1 MNSSPRLHYS
11 WVVLGM
17 GVLVVFGSLGLA
29 RFGYS
34 MILPEMKEGLGIGS
48 TGAGVLAASGLL
60 GYLAL
65 SIIGGVIASRIGAR
79 IVIAV
84 GLLATGVGMILTGFA
99 NGLLMAVSCQLLA
112 GMGSGASNVPVM
124 GLLASWFAP
133 KKLGLASGVAVTG
146 SSLGLIFVGSI
157 VPPILGANDED
168 GWRTAWVLFGGI
180 TILLAVMAMILLR
193 NNPAEKGLKP
203 VGDND
208 GNSEIVTRA
217 KGLHWG
223 KVYRSAAVWHL
234 GLVYIAF
241 GMSYIIFMTFFKDH
255 LTSEGGYTDESAG
268 NLFMLIGCVSL
279 LCGVIWGTVSDHI
292 GRKRALVIVYL
303 IHTIA
308 FSIFALWLETA
319 GFILAAVLFGLSA
332 WSIPAIMT
340 AACGD
345 LLGPRLAPAALGFIT
360 LFFGIG
366 QVIGP
371 SVAGVMADA
380 ADTHSPAFLFAA
392 GVAFL
397 GAIGALRLRPTTKVP
412 INPHVDT

>member
-1 MNSSPRLHYS
+1 MNSSSRIHYS

-65 SIIGGVIASRIGAR
+65 SILGGVIASRIGAR
-79 IVIAV
+79 VVIAV

-99 NGLLMAVSCQLLA
+99 NGLLMAVPCQLLA

-157 VPPILGANDED
+157 VPPILDANDED
-168 GWRTAWVLFGGI
+168 GWRTAWFLFGGI
-180 TILLAVMAMILLR
+180 TIALAIIAIFLLR
-193 NNPAEKGLKP
+193 NKPPDKGVRPL
-203 VGDND
+203 GEEE
-208 GNSEIVTRA
+208 GHSETTPKAQGI
-217 KGLHWG
+217 HWG
-223 KVYRSAAVWHL
+223 HVYRSTAVWHL

-241 GMSYIIFMTFFKDH
+241 GMSYIIFMTFFKEH
-255 LTSEGGYTDESAG
+255 LTLDGGYSDESAG
-268 NLFMLIGCVSL
+268 NLFMIMGCVSL

-303 IHTIA
+303 LHTIA
-308 FSIFALWLETA
+308 FSIFGLWTETA
-319 GFILAAVLFGLSA
+319 GFTIAAVLFGLSA

-345 LLGPRLAPAALGFIT
+345 LLGPRMASAALGFIT

-392 GVAFL
+392 GIAFL
-397 GAIGALRLRPTTKVP
+397 GAIGAWRLRPTTR
-412 INPHVDT
+412 VDIV